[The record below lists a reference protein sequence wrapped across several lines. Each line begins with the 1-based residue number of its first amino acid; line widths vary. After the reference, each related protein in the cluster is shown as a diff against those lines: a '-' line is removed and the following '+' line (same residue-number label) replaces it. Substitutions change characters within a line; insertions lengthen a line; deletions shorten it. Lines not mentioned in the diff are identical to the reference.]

1 MALIWNTNTI
11 PSTLLSSSPP
21 PPRTPLRRWRWWST
35 LTLVVMDGVDIVCVL
50 SRKKQDSLDIEAFL
64 AHASNHPLINSAKVG
79 CVCQATSSSTVLIHK
94 GTDLHAAAIHNVS
107 PPPPSSLSC
116 PAGCPAS
123 ASTLATLDALLASP
137 ATLFQPLPP
146 LAHLVDR
153 MSIATLLSSLTP
165 SIPSLSPPAP
175 SPATLTLSPPS
186 LVFPEPVHDD
196 PSFPLVL
203 KPRVASSCPLS
214 HTLLWVRSKSV
225 LHQAVAEWVAA
236 LAPLV
241 PEGSKVIQVVA
252 EPYIPHPS
260 GVTHKVYVCGSSLT
274 TTCKPSLAAKRVEDS
289 EWLVFTA
296 KSLKPLATGPGN
308 GDGSDP
314 VLAHTQVPAVR
325 EAGSALARYLAD
337 ETGLSVFG
345 LDLLVDDKDA
355 IHVVDINF
363 FPSFSGSATLYADLV
378 DVVLTS
384 AGHQE
389 VVNTRDQGT
398 TRESPSPSTAYE

>member
-1 MALIWNTNTI
+1 
-11 PSTLLSSSPP
+11 
-21 PPRTPLRRWRWWST
+21 
-35 LTLVVMDGVDIVCVL
+35 MDGVDIVCVL

-123 ASTLATLDALLASP
+123 ASTLATLDALLATP

-186 LVFPEPVHDD
+186 LVFPEPEADD
-196 PSFPLVL
+196 DFPLVL

-214 HTLLWVRSKSV
+214 HTLLWVRNKAV
-225 LHQAVAEWVAA
+225 LPQAVAEWASS
-236 LAPLV
+236 LLDLV
-241 PEGSKVIQVVA
+241 PEGSSNVIQVVA
-252 EPYIPHPS
+252 ERYIPHPS

-274 TTCKPSLAAKRVEDS
+274 TTCKPSLGAKRVEDA

-296 KSLKPLATGPGN
+296 KSLKPPANAPGK
-308 GDGSDP
+308 GDGSDR
-314 VLAHTQVPAVR
+314 VLAQTEVPAVR
-325 EAGSALARYLAD
+325 EAGASLARALAE
-337 ETGLSVFG
+337 ETGLTVFG
-345 LDLLVDDKDA
+345 LDLLVDDKEG

-378 DVVLTS
+378 DVVLNS
-384 AGHQE
+384 AGLQAC
-389 VVNTRDQGT
+389 DQGT